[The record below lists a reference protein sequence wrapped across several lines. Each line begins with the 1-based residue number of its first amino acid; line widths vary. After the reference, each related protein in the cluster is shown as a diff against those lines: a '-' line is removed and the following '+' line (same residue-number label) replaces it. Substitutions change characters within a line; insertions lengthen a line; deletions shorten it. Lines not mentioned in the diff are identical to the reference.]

1 MSARHERTPRAHAT
15 SARHERT
22 PQAGQPTNS
31 TFFFY
36 FQVCHGQ
43 GSTRDA
49 SQTDAARRALVLL
62 ADSGALNDEDKSSP
76 AENNL
81 FNGNGNNDSIP
92 IVSAATVTAPP
103 SENDNTCA

>member
-1 MSARHERTPRAHAT
+1 MSARLERTPRAHAT
-15 SARHERT
+15 SARLKPVSPLT
-22 PQAGQPTNS
+22 QL
-31 TFFFY
+31 FFY

-92 IVSAATVTAPP
+92 IVSAATATAPP